1 MGTPEEHA
9 RRTVLRAATAAGAGL
24 ALTAPQAR
32 AAAGGGGAVGSGA
45 GGADGVPGGPL
56 RVVPTDPRYDHLIAR
71 GASNRFRGRPERV
84 YLVGS
89 TAQVVRAVREAVR
102 SGARLAVRSGGH
114 CFEDFVDHP
123 DITAVIDMS
132 PMREVSFDT
141 RRRAFVVEAGAT
153 LGEVY
158 RKLYLGWGVT
168 VPAGYHA
175 EVGAGGHVPG
185 GGYGPL
191 CRLFGLVSDH
201 LHAVEVVV
209 VDREGETRAVVATR
223 ERDDPH
229 RELWWAHTGGG
240 GGNFG
245 VVTRFWFRSPKA
257 TDRTDPG
264 RMLPVPTRTALT
276 FTADWSWEGLDEER
290 FTRMVR
296 NHGQWAERHG
306 AAGDRSAAL
315 YAEFALTRRAAGAHM
330 LLGQVAAEPGED
342 RRLLDGF
349 LGAVCAGT
357 TRPGALKVRRLPWLT
372 AALRGSGE
380 AVGDWHIKIKSAF
393 LRRRLTDRQIA
404 VVHRHLTRA
413 DTGVI
418 AGSVVLNTYGGAVNA
433 LPPSATA
440 MPHRDSVLKLSCLAS
455 WTEPEQAPEYLAWI
469 RECYRDLFTD
479 TGGVP
484 VPGETADG
492 AFINYP
498 DTDLADP
505 RWNTSGTPWQTLY
518 YKGNHARL
526 RAVKARWDPRDIF
539 RHALSVRPA
548 RPTASPAGKS

>member
-1 MGTPEEHA
+1 MSSHDKQG
-9 RRTVLRAATAAGAGL
+9 RRTVLRAMSAAGAGL
-24 ALTAPQAR
+24 ALTPSAAR
-32 AAAGGGGAVGSGA
+32 AASASPDGAAAGSGTCA
-45 GGADGVPGGPL
+45 PGWLPEGPL
-56 RVVPTDPRYDHLIAR
+56 RVSPADPRYAHLVAR
-71 GASNRFRGRPERV
+71 GASNRFRGRPDHV

-89 TAQVVRAVREAVR
+89 TEHVVRTVREAVR

-114 CFEDFVDHP
+114 CFEDFVDSP
-123 DITAVIDMS
+123 DVKAVIDMS
-132 PMREVSFDT
+132 PMADVSFDE

-168 VPAGYHA
+168 LPAGYHA

-191 CRLFGLVSDH
+191 CRLFGLVSDY
-201 LHAVEVVV
+201 LYAVEVVV
-209 VDREGETRAVVATR
+209 VDHAGEVRAVVATR
-223 ERDDPH
+223 EEDDPN

-245 VVTRFWFRSPKA
+245 VVTRFWFRSPEA
-257 TDRTDPG
+257 TDDTDPA
-264 RMLPVPTRTALT
+264 RMLPTPTRTALT
-276 FTADWSWEGLDEER
+276 FTADWSWEGMDEER

-296 NHGQWAERHG
+296 NHGRWAERHG
-306 AAGDRSAAL
+306 AADDENAAL
-315 YAEFALTRRAAGAHM
+315 YAEFALTRRAAGAHL
-330 LLGQVAAEPGED
+330 LLGQVAAEPGAD

-349 LGAVCAGT
+349 LGAVSAGT
-357 TRPGALKVRRLPWLT
+357 TRPGNLKVQRLPWLT
-372 AALRGSGE
+372 AALNGSGE

-393 LRRRLTDRQIA
+393 LRRRLTDAQLA

-413 DTGVI
+413 DTDVV

-433 LPPSATA
+433 LSPADTA
-440 MPHRDSVLKLSCLAS
+440 MPHRDSVIKLSCLAS
-455 WTEPEQAPEYLAWI
+455 WAEPDQGPDYLAWI
-469 RECYRDLFTD
+469 RECYRDLFAD

-484 VPGETADG
+484 VPGEAADG

-505 RWNTSGTPWQTLY
+505 HWNTSDTAWQTLY
-518 YKGNHARL
+518 YKDNHSRL
-526 RAVKARWDPRDIF
+526 RAAKARWDPREVF
-539 RHALSVRPA
+539 RHALSIRP
-548 RPTASPAGKS
+548 

>member
-1 MGTPEEHA
+1 MSTNDRHA
-9 RRTVLRAATAAGAGL
+9 RRSVLRAVSAAGAGL
-24 ALTAPQAR
+24 ALTPQAAR
-32 AAAGGGGAVGSGA
+32 AASPETSPSASPACDSGWLP
-45 GGADGVPGGPL
+45 DGPL
-56 RVVPTDPRYDHLIAR
+56 LVSPADPRYAHLVAR
-71 GASNRFRGRPERV
+71 GASNRFRGRPEGV

-89 TAQVVRAVREAVR
+89 TEHVVRTVREAVR

-114 CFEDFVDHP
+114 CFEDFVDNP
-123 DITAVIDMS
+123 DVMAVIDMS
-132 PMREVSFDT
+132 PMREVSFDE

-168 VPAGYHA
+168 LPAGYHA

-191 CRLFGLVSDH
+191 CRLFGLVSDY
-201 LHAVEVVV
+201 LYAVEVVV
-209 VDREGETRAVVATR
+209 VDRGGEVRAVVATR
-223 ERDDPH
+223 EADDPH

-245 VVTRFWFRSPKA
+245 VVTRFWFRSPEA
-257 TDRTDPG
+257 TDDTDPA
-264 RMLPVPTRTALT
+264 RMLPAPTRTALT
-276 FTADWSWEGLDEER
+276 FTADWSWEGMDEQR

-296 NHGQWAERHG
+296 NHGQWAERH
-306 AAGDRSAAL
+306 AAADDPNAAL
-315 YAEFALTRRAAGAHM
+315 YAEFALTRRAAGSHL
-330 LLGQVAAEPGED
+330 LLGQVAAEPGAD

-349 LGAVCAGT
+349 LGAVSAGT
-357 TRPGALKVRRLPWLT
+357 TRPGNLKVRRLPWLT
-372 AALRGSGE
+372 AALNGSGE

-393 LRRRLTDRQIA
+393 LRRRLTDPQIA
-404 VVHRHLTRA
+404 AVHRHLTRA
-413 DTGVI
+413 DTDVV
-418 AGSVVLNTYGGAVNA
+418 AGSVVLNTYGGAVNT
-433 LPPSATA
+433 LSSADTA

-455 WTEPEQAPEYLAWI
+455 WAEPAQAPEYLAWI
-469 RECYRDLFTD
+469 RACYRDMFPD

-505 RWNTSGTPWQTLY
+505 RWNTSDTPWQTLY
-518 YKGNHARL
+518 YKANHARL
-526 RAVKARWDPRDIF
+526 RTVKAHWDPRDVF
-539 RHALSVRPA
+539 RHALSIRVTGPSRGPA
-548 RPTASPAGKS
+548 A